1 MAFIIDPIADM
12 LTRIRNAVKRKHKS
26 VSFTYSKKKQAILE
40 IMLREGFIGAL
51 KIDGSGVEKKLVV
64 ELKYKGSTSAIFDL
78 KRISKPSLRIYVAAN
93 EIPLVLNGYG
103 LAIISTSKGL
113 LTDKEAR
120 KERVG
125 GEVIAYVW

>member
-12 LTRIRNAVKRKHKS
+12 LTRIRNAVKRKHKN
-26 VSFTYSKKKQAILE
+26 VQFPHSKTKEAILQ
-40 IMLREGFIGAL
+40 IMLREGFISGIAVN
-51 KIDGSGVEKKLVV
+51 GSGVDKKLVV
-64 ELKYKGSTSAIFDL
+64 ELKYKGATSVIFDL
-78 KRISKPSLRIYVAAN
+78 KRISKPSLRVYVAAQ
-93 EIPLVLNGYG
+93 EIPLVLNGCG

-125 GEVIAYVW
+125 GEVLAYV